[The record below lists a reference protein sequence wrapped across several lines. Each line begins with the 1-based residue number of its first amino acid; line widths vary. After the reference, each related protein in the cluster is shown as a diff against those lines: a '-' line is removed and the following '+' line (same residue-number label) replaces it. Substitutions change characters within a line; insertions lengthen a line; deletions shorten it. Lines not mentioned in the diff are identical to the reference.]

1 MSSEKSIH
9 LLLEGIPAKPG
20 CYLMK
25 DQAGRVIYV
34 GKAVNLRSRVRS
46 YFHESAD
53 HTRKTR
59 ELVGHIDDIE
69 WILVGSELEALIL
82 EMNLIK
88 RHRPKYNVRLKD
100 DKRYPYIRV
109 HWADAFPKVTV
120 TRKVKDDGSRYFG
133 PYTSAWAVH
142 QTLDALRRM
151 FPYLTCDRVITGE
164 DSRACLYF
172 DIKLCVGPC
181 IGAVDQSTYRAMIED
196 LCRFLQGQ
204 TEPVVERLQAA
215 MSQASEAMKFERAAA
230 IRDQLQAIERVVE
243 TQIIVNQDRKDADV
257 IAFARDEH
265 DACVQ
270 VFFIRSGKLIGREYF
285 VLDGTQEAGDAEL
298 VEAFV
303 KQFYTEATH
312 IPDRILLPT
321 EVEEARIIEAW
332 LKGKR
337 GGPSVKLTVPRRG
350 AKKELIRMATENATE
365 TLAALRARW
374 EADRSKH
381 VEAIAELREAL
392 RLREPP
398 NRIECYDISNL
409 QGTAAA
415 GSMVVFEQGAPSKQ
429 LYRSF
434 TIRDVQGQDDF
445 ASMEEV
451 LERRFKRWR
460 IANEEAAK
468 PGGKL
473 DQGFGILPDLLIV
486 DGGKGQLGRAS
497 AVIERQELAARV
509 PVVALAKENEE
520 IFLPDQRD
528 PVILPRRSQ
537 GLYLVQRIRDEAHRF
552 ALRQHQKQRRRE
564 GLTSGLDDIAGIG
577 PARKRALMKSFGDLE
592 RMRQAEVEDLAA
604 VPGISR
610 ELALRV
616 KDSLEVMGG

>member
-1 MSSEKSIH
+1 MTTDKSIQ
-9 LLLEGIPAKPG
+9 LLLEGLPAKPG
-20 CYLMK
+20 CYLMI
-25 DQAGRVIYV
+25 DQEGRVIYV

-46 YFHESAD
+46 YFHESVD
-53 HTRKTR
+53 HSRKTQ
-59 ELVGHIDDIE
+59 EMVSHITDIE
-69 WILVGSELEALIL
+69 WIVVGSELEALIL

-100 DKRYPYIRV
+100 DKRYPYIKV
-109 HWADAFPKVTV
+109 HWADPFPKVTV
-120 TRKVKDDGSRYFG
+120 TRRIKDDGSRYFG

-142 QTLDALRRM
+142 QTLDALRKM
-151 FPYLTCDRVITGE
+151 FPFLTCDRVITGA
-164 DSRACLYF
+164 DRRACLYF

-181 IGAVDQSTYRAMIED
+181 IGKIDQIGYRTMIED

-204 TEPVVERLQAA
+204 TEPVMQRLQAA
-215 MSQASEAMKFERAAA
+215 MSQASQELKYERAAA
-230 IRDQLQAIERVVE
+230 FRDQLQAIERVVE
-243 TQIIVNQDRKDADV
+243 SQIIVSQDRKDSDV
-257 IAFARDEH
+257 IAFARDER

-270 VFFIRSGKLIGREYF
+270 IFFIRSGKLIGREYF
-285 VLDGTQEAGDAEL
+285 VLDGTQEAEDAEL
-298 VEAFV
+298 VGAFV

-321 EVEEARIIEAW
+321 EVEEARIIESW
-332 LKGKR
+332 LKSKR
-337 GGPSVKLTVPRRG
+337 GGPSVRLTVPRRG
-350 AKKELIRMATENATE
+350 IKRDLVRMATENAAE
-365 TLAALRARW
+365 TLASLRARW

-381 VEAIAELREAL
+381 VEAISELREAL
-392 RLREPP
+392 GLHEPP

-415 GSMVVFEQGAPSKQ
+415 GSMVVFEQGAPSKR
-429 LYRSF
+429 LYRNFS
-434 TIRDVQGQDDF
+434 IRDVQGQDDF

-451 LERRFKRWR
+451 LERRFRRWR
-460 IANEEAAK
+460 IANEEAGK

-486 DGGKGQLGRAS
+486 DGGKGQLSRAR
-497 AVIERQELAARV
+497 AVIDRHDLSVLV

-520 IFLPDQRD
+520 LYLPDQLD

-552 ALRQHQKQRRRE
+552 ALRQHQRQRRRE
-564 GLTSGLDDIAGIG
+564 GLTSKLDDIAGIG
-577 PARKRALMKSFGDLE
+577 PARKRALLKIFGDLD
-592 RMRQAEVEDLAA
+592 RLRQADVEELAA
-604 VPGISR
+604 VPGISMD
-610 ELALRV
+610 LAVRV

>member
-1 MSSEKSIH
+1 MSSEKSIQ
-9 LLLEGIPAKPG
+9 LLLEGIPSKPG

-46 YFHESAD
+46 YFHEFAD
-53 HTRKTR
+53 HPRKTR
-59 ELVGHIDDIE
+59 ELVAHIADIE
-69 WILVGSELEALIL
+69 WIVVGSELEALIL

-109 HWADAFPKVTV
+109 HWADPFPKVTV

-142 QTLDALRRM
+142 QTLDALRKM

-181 IGAVDQSTYRAMIED
+181 IGAVEQSTYRAMIDD

-215 MSQASEAMKFERAAA
+215 MLQASEEMKFERAAA

-243 TQIIVNQDRKDADV
+243 SQIIVNQDRKDADV

-270 VFFIRSGKLIGREYF
+270 IFFIRSGKLIGREYF

-321 EVEEARIIEAW
+321 EIEEARIIEAW

-337 GGPSVKLTVPRRG
+337 GGPSVKLSVPRRG
-350 AKKELIRMATENATE
+350 TKRELVRMATENATE
-365 TLAALRARW
+365 TLASLRARW

-381 VEAIAELREAL
+381 VEAISELREAL

-415 GSMVVFEQGAPSKQ
+415 GSMVVFEQGAPSKR

-434 TIRDVQGQDDF
+434 SIRDVQGQDDF

-497 AVIERQELAARV
+497 AVIERHELTARV
-509 PVVALAKENEE
+509 PVVSLAKENEE
-520 IFLPDQRD
+520 IFLPEQRD

-552 ALRQHQKQRRRE
+552 ALRQHQRQRRRD
-564 GLTSGLDDIAGIG
+564 GLTSRLDDIAGIG